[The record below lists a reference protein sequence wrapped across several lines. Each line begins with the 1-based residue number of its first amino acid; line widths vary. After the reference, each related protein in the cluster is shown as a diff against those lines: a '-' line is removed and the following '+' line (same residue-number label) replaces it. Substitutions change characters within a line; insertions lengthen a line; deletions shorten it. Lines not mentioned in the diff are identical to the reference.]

1 MLKRL
6 VLGGLAAWAAVGF
19 LQEVNGAVAGRDGR
33 GREDGGLPWR
43 FGAREPTA
51 LADTVEAARADLP
64 RGAAVA
70 FAAGD
75 DPPGSRL
82 VAWRWAAY
90 LLPDR
95 DVLMIDDP
103 AAARLA
109 TNVIAFRTEIRDPR
123 LETVRRLPDGWLYLV
138 KTKVK
143 RP

>member
-19 LQEVNGAVAGRDGR
+19 LQEVNGAVAGWDGR
-33 GREDGGLPWR
+33 GRVNGGLPWR
-43 FGAREPTA
+43 FGAREPAA
-51 LADTVEAARADLP
+51 LARTVDAARSAIP
-64 RGAAVA
+64 PGGAIA

-82 VAWRWAAY
+82 IAWRWAAY

-95 DVLMIDDP
+95 DVLALDDP

-109 TNVIAFRTEIRDPR
+109 TAVIAFRTEIRDPR
-123 LETVRRLPDGWLYLV
+123 LEPVRRLPDGFLYRV
-138 KTKVK
+138 RK
-143 RP
+143 P

>member
-6 VLGGLAAWAAVGF
+6 VLGGLAAWAAAGF
-19 LQEVNGAVAGRDGR
+19 LQEVNRAVAGWDGR

-51 LADTVEAARADLP
+51 LARTVEAARPALP
-64 RGAAVA
+64 AGSVVA

-82 VAWRWAAY
+82 IAWRWAAY

-95 DVLMIDDP
+95 DVLAIDDP
-103 AAARLA
+103 AAAQLA
-109 TNVIAFRTEIRDPR
+109 TAVIAFRTEIRDPR
-123 LETVRRLPDGWLYLV
+123 LEPVRRLPDGWLYWV
-138 KTKVK
+138 KTRVK